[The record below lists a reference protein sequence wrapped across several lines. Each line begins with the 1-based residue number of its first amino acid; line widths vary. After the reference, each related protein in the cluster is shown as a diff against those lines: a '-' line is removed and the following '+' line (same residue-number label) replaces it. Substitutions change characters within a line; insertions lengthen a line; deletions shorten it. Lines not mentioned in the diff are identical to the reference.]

1 MNDESDIIEALKA
14 QRNELD
20 SQVEAAYEAFY
31 AAGVAPNE
39 PPASNIVVGTL
50 IEILFGDEDD
60 PQRITFDM
68 RLAANRLKIMAGQDP
83 AQIRAE
89 ADARTRFAHGPG
101 KRRRRRK

>member
-1 MNDESDIIEALKA
+1 MSEDDPIEILKA
-14 QRNELD
+14 QRLELD
-20 SQVEAAYEAFY
+20 AQVEAAYEEFY

-50 IEILFGDEDD
+50 IEALFGGEDD

-68 RLAANRLKIMAGQDP
+68 RLAANRLRIMAGQDP

-89 ADARTRFAHGPG
+89 AEARNRFAHGPG
-101 KRRRRRK
+101 KRCRRRK